1 MSDVLGEL
9 MLDVDARKRGVADR
23 DWWPDLRAL
32 LVKVL
37 RMGRGPAQVAVAEEA
52 VRLADAHNDPAA
64 GFLARKRLI
73 EASTHGGRPDVLL
86 VAFSWCL
93 ARCDAD
99 PTQFKE
105 GDLLW
110 NFKWVLEEAPL
121 FPQVGRQQLEG
132 LFEDMRVRY
141 ERAGSTLHAVHETRC
156 NAAMMLGD
164 RAAAAAAYELFR
176 RARRDQL
183 SNCAACVADFE
194 VEYLFFHGEDER
206 AVQAA
211 EELFAGRLRCNSVPH
226 RTYAHVLGP
235 LLRLGRPRDALAH
248 HRTGYPLVA
257 ENPRFV
263 RYVAMHL
270 IFLTLIDDL
279 ARAMPLLERH
289 LPAAL
294 AGAPLWQF
302 EFFRAARI
310 LLGRLRDTG
319 RAEVAL
325 RLPADFP
332 PNRPDGR
339 YDAAELCRWFD
350 DRLRDLAAQFDA
362 RNGNDHFGRRVAELD
377 ALRERIT
384 PLPGEP

>member
-1 MSDVLGEL
+1 VSDVLAEL
-9 MLDVDARKRGVADR
+9 LLDVDARNRGVNTHDY
-23 DWWPDLRAL
+23 WPDLRAL
-32 LVKVL
+32 LVKAL
-37 RMGRGPAQVAVAEEA
+37 RLPRGPAQVAGVEEA
-52 VRLADAHNDPAA
+52 VRLADAHNDPDA

-73 EASTHGGRPDVLL
+73 EASTQGGRPDVLL

-93 ARCDAD
+93 AQCAAD
-99 PTQFKE
+99 PQRFKE
-105 GDLLW
+105 ADLLW

-121 FPQVGRQQLEG
+121 FWQVSKQQLDD
-132 LFEDMRVRY
+132 LFEDMRRRY

-156 NAAMMLGD
+156 NAALMMGD
-164 RAAAAAAYELFR
+164 RTAAAAAYDLFR
-176 RARRDQL
+176 RARRDRL

-194 VEYLFFHGEDER
+194 VEYLLWQGEDEKG
-206 AVQAA
+206 VGAA
-211 EELFAGRLRCNSVPH
+211 ESLFAGRLRCNSVPH
-226 RTYAHVLGP
+226 RTYTHVLDP
-235 LLRLGRPRDALAH
+235 LLRLGRPRDALGH

-270 IFLTLIDDL
+270 IFLTRTDDL
-279 ARAMPLLERH
+279 ARGTPLLERH

-302 EFFRAARI
+302 EFFRAARF

-332 PNRPDGR
+332 LHRSDGH
-339 YDAAELCRWFD
+339 YEVGDLCRWFD
-350 DRLRDLAAQFDA
+350 DRLEDLAGRFDA
-362 RNGNDHFGRRVAELD
+362 RNANDHFRRRVAELQ
-377 ALRERIT
+377 ALRGRIA
-384 PLPGEP
+384 PLPGER